1 MWREKEKRIPR
12 KTNQAFNNATNA
24 VPTMTNGNRTRRY
37 IQTHATGTYLPNGC
51 HRTALLMDR
60 TYMII
65 DKVCRNDTVELVCAL
80 FEVPRSCLYAY
91 RERSRQPN
99 TKRMA
104 LRSRVQEL
112 FVESRSS
119 AGSRSIMGMM
129 REDGVVIGRFKVSR
143 LMEELGLIS
152 KQPGKHAYKLA
163 AVERI
168 ATLVT
173 I

>member
-1 MWREKEKRIPR
+1 
-12 KTNQAFNNATNA
+12 
-24 VPTMTNGNRTRRY
+24 
-37 IQTHATGTYLPNGC
+37 
-51 HRTALLMDR
+51 
-60 TYMII
+60 MII